1 MLELKLFF
9 LWGRDTKVSELLC
22 QKILRIFVQR
32 SNYTTRSL
40 HSFDR
45 QQPQKRWGTMAFDIW
60 QRLRERGNE
69 KEGKR
74 EIKDEWK
81 KVTQKKNKWRIKWHQ
96 NNEWT
101 GYQKKEMLRSDVL
114 LEPWLIQIRNKNTT
128 SLTKPSNNNS
138 SNNDTK
144 NRNSPDEGNH
154 SKLIH
159 AATIYW
165 SPTMSHTGARV
176 WLPVKICKNDW
187 HLALLYRQQ
196 ILTDGKKTSGDWI
209 IVLFL
214 AH

>member
-1 MLELKLFF
+1 MSEDLKNFCTEKQLHNAIASQ
-9 LWGRDTKVSELLC
+9 LRSTTTTKTLRNHGLRHLTTIAWEREWERRKKRDKGWVEKSKKK
-22 QKILRIFVQR
+22 KI
-32 SNYTTRSL
+32 
-40 HSFDR
+40 
-45 QQPQKRWGTMAFDIW
+45 
-60 QRLRERGNE
+60 
-69 KEGKR
+69 
-74 EIKDEWK
+74 
-81 KVTQKKNKWRIKWHQ
+81 NKWRIKWHQ

-128 SLTKPSNNNS
+128 SVTKPSNNNS

-159 AATIYW
+159 AAKIYW